1 MTRALAASLVVLAL
15 TGGGGCGYTLAARPD
30 LPGGVQAVE
39 VPVVQADLPD
49 VEVGAVFGRA
59 LAARALADD
68 RLTRDG
74 SGARLLARV
83 TGITVTP
90 AAFPGN
96 VAGAGLYTLGLR
108 VVLRLVPR
116 GGGKPLRQVV
126 VSGDVPYLAGRG
138 PEATEANRRRALTRL
153 SRRLAS
159 RAWAQLTGPAPEP
172 PPKPTSKPSP
182 ASKP

>member
-1 MTRALAASLVVLAL
+1 MSRALAASLAVLAL
-15 TGGGGCGYTLAARPD
+15 AGGGGCGYTLAARPD

-39 VPVVQADLPD
+39 VPVVQADVPD
-49 VEVGAVFGRA
+49 VEVGAAFGRA
-59 LAARALADD
+59 LAARVQADD

-74 SGARLLARV
+74 SGARLLAKV
-83 TGITVTP
+83 TRISVTP

-96 VAGAGLYTLGLR
+96 VAGAGLYTLGLQ

-126 VSGDVPYLAGRG
+126 VAGDAPYLAGRG

-153 SRRLAS
+153 ARRLAS
-159 RAWAQLTGPAPEP
+159 QAWAQLTEPATP
-172 PPKPTSKPSP
+172 SKP
-182 ASKP
+182 